1 VRILQLRRRPHG
13 QRRTDGLDVGFQL
26 ALQFDGNRRTDEL
39 REYLLVRKLLRNDVF
54 ESVVADEFVEIVR
67 CDHHRA
73 GNHDAQVVVLVVLA
87 VLEQHRV
94 HERQTAGLA
103 AERPFADAGESHRVA
118 VGLGVEARHHAL
130 SEQDAVVLDE
140 VHDAL
145 AVLFGGG
152 ELALVAPAD
161 GRGQREEAPRVEP
174 FREVVLR
181 GVVFERLVGNR
192 GDHLL
197 HLRQILG
204 AADDGSR
211 IGVLEEE
218 VAECELLGDIFVQL
232 REQRFRILG
241 DESGSQ
247 PAGLRLEFGLR
258 RLQQYGHQRVVLLD
272 AAAEVDAGVAL
283 LAFGRVVAVEYEPH
297 VGNHAQHVLLV
308 TVVKLH
314 GLLVV
319 GGEQDLGAC
328 AFAQDLLLFVEG
340 VLQEFGVLQQDQFV
354 EFGQVGRVE
363 ADRVLDQQ
371 NGLHAAL
378 DDILLGVHLVLDQ
391 LDDRH
396 DQVGVA
402 VPAED
407 VVESRTVL
415 LLDAAVDVFRE
426 GGEQRHGNLRMALLD
441 DLGEREDVQF
451 PHVVHRQ
458 DEVERIVAS
467 EQVQRL
473 ARRADACE

>member
-1 VRILQLRRRPHG
+1 M
-13 QRRTDGLDVGFQL
+13 
-26 ALQFDGNRRTDEL
+26 
-39 REYLLVRKLLRNDVF
+39 
-54 ESVVADEFVEIVR
+54 
-67 CDHHRA
+67 
-73 GNHDAQVVVLVVLA
+73 
-87 VLEQHRV
+87 
-94 HERQTAGLA
+94 
-103 AERPFADAGESHRVA
+103 
-118 VGLGVEARHHAL
+118 
-130 SEQDAVVLDE
+130 
-140 VHDAL
+140 
-145 AVLFGGG
+145 
-152 ELALVAPAD
+152 
-161 GRGQREEAPRVEP
+161 
-174 FREVVLR
+174 
-181 GVVFERLVGNR
+181 
-192 GDHLL
+192 
-197 HLRQILG
+197 
-204 AADDGSR
+204 
-211 IGVLEEE
+211 
-218 VAECELLGDIFVQL
+218 
-232 REQRFRILG
+232 
-241 DESGSQ
+241 
-247 PAGLRLEFGLR
+247 
-258 RLQQYGHQRVVLLD
+258 
-272 AAAEVDAGVAL
+272 
-283 LAFGRVVAVEYEPH
+283 EYEPH

-314 GLLVV
+314 SLLVV
-319 GGEQDLGAC
+319 GGGQDLGAC

-340 VLQEFGVLQQDQFV
+340 VLQEFGVLQQDQLV

-415 LLDAAVDVFRE
+415 LLDAAVDVLRE

-473 ARRADACE
+473 ARRADARERRRVRHVQVEVLLIDLRLDMSVFFENVPVVAAADQQDFVDAVFHEAVLGPVPVRKGLFEILVHRVA